1 MRPAGSRTKE
11 TAMPSLEFEPSE
23 YQDRLARLRAAMA
36 RAGAEVMLIDDAEI
50 LAYFTGYE
58 RSVSYYRALIVPRD
72 ADPVM
77 VLRSLDTAPFEEKSW
92 IANHVGYPDT
102 ADAVRAVAEALT
114 ARGFAKAAIGLD
126 LGSHAMT
133 VDVFQRL
140 TAALPNA
147 RIVPM
152 NGVPWELRLIKSPA
166 EIAYIRKAAEIA
178 DTTLVGIAEM
188 ARPGISEREVSAFAA
203 KRFVELGGTP
213 GHVGPITSGKG
224 WGFLHGH
231 LHDHPMED
239 GDILHLELVPRHSGY
254 SARLMRSVII
264 GKATAPQ
271 RADANTLRDL
281 QDAQIA
287 AMVPGARAADVHAI
301 LAKGAIEKG
310 LRDSYDNITGYTLGY
325 YSQQPLRSSDFTRVF
340 DATAQWALEPGMVF
354 HIYTSAMGLAFSET
368 VLVTENGPDRLTR
381 IERKLFSTG

>member
-1 MRPAGSRTKE
+1 
-11 TAMPSLEFEPSE
+11 MPSLDFELSE
-23 YQDRLARLRAAMA
+23 YQDRLSRLRAAMA
-36 RAGAEVMLIDDAEI
+36 RAGAEVMLLDDAEI

-72 ADPVM
+72 GDPVM

-92 IANHVGYPDT
+92 ITAHVGYPDT
-102 ADAVRAVAEALT
+102 ADAVATVADALI
-114 ARGFAKAAIGLD
+114 ARGFGNAAIGLD
-126 LGSHAMT
+126 LGSHALT

-140 TAALPNA
+140 SAALPNA
-147 RIVPM
+147 HMVAM
-152 NGVPWELRLIKSPA
+152 NGVPWELRLIKSA
-166 EIAYIRKAAEIA
+166 QEIGYMRQAAEIA
-178 DTTLVGIAEM
+178 DTTLAEIAAM

-203 KRFVELGGTP
+203 KRFTELGGMP

-231 LHDHPMED
+231 LHDHPMAK
-239 GDILHLELVPRHSGY
+239 GDILHLELVPRYLGY

-264 GKATAPQ
+264 GKATAQ
-271 RADANTLRDL
+271 QQADADVLRSL

-301 LAKGAIEKG
+301 LAKGAIERG
-310 LRDSYDNITGYTLGY
+310 LRESYDNITGYTLGY

-340 DATAQWALEPGMVF
+340 DATASWLLEPGMVF
-354 HIYTSAMGLAFSET
+354 HMYTSAKGLAFSET
-368 VLVTENGPDRLTR
+368 VHVTESGPERLTC
-381 IERKLFSTG
+381 IERKLFSTK

>member
-1 MRPAGSRTKE
+1 
-11 TAMPSLEFEPSE
+11 MPSLDFELAE
-23 YQDRLARLRAAMA
+23 YQDRLARLRAAMT
-36 RAGAEVMLIDDAEI
+36 RAGAEVMLLDDAEI

-72 ADPVM
+72 GEPVM
-77 VLRSLDTAPFEEKSW
+77 VLRSLDTSPFEEKSW
-92 IANHVGYPDT
+92 ITAHVGYPDT
-102 ADAVRAVAEALT
+102 ADAVAIVAKTLVE
-114 ARGFAKAAIGLD
+114 RGFGNAAIGID
-126 LGSHAMT
+126 LGSHALT

-140 TAALPNA
+140 SAALPNA
-147 RIVPM
+147 RIVAM
-152 NGVPWELRLIKSPA
+152 NSVPWELRLIKSPQ
-166 EIAYIRKAAEIA
+166 EIGYIRKAAEIA
-178 DTTLVGIAEM
+178 DTTLAEIAKM

-203 KRFVELGGTP
+203 KRFTELGGMP

-231 LHDHPMED
+231 LHDHPMAA
-239 GDILHLELVPRHSGY
+239 GDILHLELVPRYLGY

-264 GKATAPQ
+264 GKPTAQ
-271 RADANTLRDL
+271 QQADADTLRSL

-301 LAKGAIEKG
+301 LAGGAIERS

-340 DATAQWALEPGMVF
+340 DATAPWLLEPGMVF
-354 HIYTSAMGLAFSET
+354 HMYTSAKGLAFSET
-368 VLVTENGPDRLTR
+368 VHVTESGPERLTR
-381 IERKLFSTG
+381 IERKLFSAK

>member
-1 MRPAGSRTKE
+1 
-11 TAMPSLEFEPSE
+11 MPSLDFDIAE

-36 RAGAEVMLIDDAEI
+36 RNGADVMLLDDAEI

-58 RSVSYYRALIVPRD
+58 RSVSYYRALVVPR
-72 ADPVM
+72 AGDPVM

-92 IANHVGYPDT
+92 IADHIGYPDT
-102 ADAVRAVAEALT
+102 ADAVRTVVEALI
-114 ARGFAKAAIGLD
+114 ARGFDKAAIGLD

-133 VDVFQRL
+133 VDIFKRL

-147 RIVPM
+147 RIVAM
-152 NGVPWELRLIKSPA
+152 NGVPWELRLIKSA
-166 EIAYIRKAAEIA
+166 QEIAYIRKAAEIA
-178 DTTLVGIAEM
+178 DTTLAGIAAM
-188 ARPGISEREVSAFAA
+188 ARPGISERDVSAFAA
-203 KRFVELGGTP
+203 KRFIELGGTP

-231 LHDHPMED
+231 LHDHPMAE
-239 GDILHLELVPRHSGY
+239 GDVLHLELVPRHSGY

-264 GKATAPQ
+264 GRATAEQ
-271 RADANTLRDL
+271 HADADALRAL

-301 LAKGAIEKG
+301 LAKGAIETG

-340 DATAQWALEPGMVF
+340 DAGAQWELQPGMVF
-354 HIYTSAMGLAFSET
+354 HMYTSAKGLAFSET
-368 VLVTENGPDRLTR
+368 VLVTENGPERLTL
-381 IERKLFSTG
+381 IERKLFEAPR